1 MKETQLLYRPA
12 TAVAGFF
19 LAAVLGALLQPLLS
33 GALGASGMA
42 YYSLAMPAYHFLTI
56 AGALVF
62 PVIIGRM
69 LAPLTANG
77 ETGEARAL
85 FADSL
90 LALVLPGAALGVI
103 TALLA
108 SPVAALCGLLGGAPA
123 LVGIAPLYLLS
134 MAAAAL
140 RGYFIGM
147 GYHGYYALSL
157 LVQQV
162 AKVLFASLLA
172 GLGKG
177 NAASMAQWACFGI
190 CIAEGLSLLV
200 LAVFFGIS
208 PRRRARKEEPP
219 YRIPIG
225 SLAKKLWTAGG
236 LASVLASL
244 FALFP
249 MVDALVIPGRFDAAL
264 FNPAAAAGG
273 YALLASF
280 ALPVVLFPGAMCGF
294 IALLGLG
301 GISAARAGN
310 DQAEL
315 SARVELSTKGALLLS
330 IPAAMAVGILAKP
343 LLTMLFS
350 AALTGAQL
358 DLAAELVQLLAA
370 GLVFAAVGTASAM
383 QLCAT
388 GYTAV
393 GAVNAAIAFLIKLVL
408 TLLLATAERTVF
420 GGAFSTVAA
429 LFAFCAFNAVQVS
442 RRARSGFDAANS
454 LVKPVICAICMG
466 AAMYFLYFALLEKL
480 VGAAGCILAALG
492 GYLIYI
498 ALGVATRI
506 LTAGDLSRLPFGP
519 RLYDILNRTG
529 MVK

>member
-1 MKETQLLYRPA
+1 MKDTQLLYRPA
-12 TAVAGFF
+12 TAMAGFF

-33 GALGASGMA
+33 GALGTVGMA
-42 YYSLAMPAYHFLTI
+42 YYSLAMPAYYFLTI

-69 LAPLTANG
+69 LAPFAANG

-90 LALVLPGAALGVI
+90 LALVLPGAVLGVI
-103 TALLA
+103 AALLA
-108 SPVAALCGLLGGAPA
+108 SPISAVCGLPGGAPA

-140 RGYFIGM
+140 RGYFVGM
-147 GYHGYYALSL
+147 GYYGYYALSL
-157 LVQQV
+157 LVQQI

-177 NAASMAQWACFGI
+177 NPAGMAQWACFGI

-200 LAVFFGIS
+200 LTVFFGIS
-208 PRRRARKEEPP
+208 GRRRAGREEQP
-219 YRIPIG
+219 YRVSIG
-225 SLAKKLWTAGG
+225 SLAKRLWTAGG
-236 LASVLASL
+236 LASLLASL
-244 FALFP
+244 FALFSI
-249 MVDALVIPGRFDAAL
+249 VDALVIPGRFDAAL
-264 FNPAAAAGG
+264 LNPSAAAGG

-280 ALPVVLFPGAMCGF
+280 ALPVVLFPGAMCAF

-301 GISAARAGN
+301 GVFAAKAENNR
-310 DQAEL
+310 AEL
-315 SARVELSTKGALLLS
+315 SARIALSTKGALLLS
-330 IPAAMAVGILAKP
+330 IPAAMTVGILAKP
-343 LLTMLFS
+343 LLTLLFS
-350 AALTGAQL
+350 SALTGAQL
-358 DLAAELVQLLAA
+358 NTAAEIIQLLSA
-370 GLVFAAVGTASAM
+370 GLVFAAVGTANAM

-388 GYTAV
+388 GHTAV
-393 GAVNAAIAFLIKLVL
+393 GIVNAAAALLIKLVL

-420 GGAFSTVAA
+420 GGAFATVAA
-429 LFAFCAFNAVQVS
+429 LFAFCAFNAVQVT
-442 RRARSGFDAANS
+442 RRTRAEFDAANS
-454 LVKPVICAICMG
+454 LVKPAICAACMG

-480 VGAAGCILAALG
+480 MGAGGSILAALG

-498 ALGVATRI
+498 ALAVALRV
-506 LTAGDLSRLPFGP
+506 LTANDLSRLPFGP
-519 RLYDILNRTG
+519 RLYDILNKTG

>member
-33 GALGASGMA
+33 GALGAPGMA

-56 AGALVF
+56 AGTLVF

-69 LAPLTANG
+69 LAPLSMNG

-108 SPVAALCGLLGGAPA
+108 SPAAAVCGLSGGGPA

-147 GYHGYYALSL
+147 GHYGYYALSL

-177 NAASMAQWACFGI
+177 NAAGMAQWACFGI

-200 LAVFFGIS
+200 LAVFFAIS
-208 PRRRARKEEPP
+208 SRRKTRREEQA

-225 SLAKKLWTAGG
+225 SLAKRLWTAGG
-236 LASVLASL
+236 LASLLASL
-244 FALFP
+244 FALLS
-249 MVDALVIPGRFDAAL
+249 MVDALVIPGRFNAAL
-264 FNPAAAAGG
+264 FNPSAAAGG
-273 YALLASF
+273 YALLSTF

-294 IALLGLG
+294 IALLGLS
-301 GISAARAGN
+301 GIFAARAEN
-310 DQAEL
+310 NYAEL
-315 SARVELSTKGALLLS
+315 SARVALSTKSALLLS
-330 IPAAMAVGILAKP
+330 IPAAMTVGILAKP
-343 LLTMLFS
+343 LLTLLFS
-350 AALTGAQL
+350 SALTGAQL
-358 DLAAELVQLLAA
+358 NLAAELVQLLCA
-370 GLVFAAVGTASAM
+370 GLVFAAVGTATAM

-393 GAVNAAIAFLIKLVL
+393 GAVNAAAALMIKLVL

-420 GGAFSTVAA
+420 GGAFATVAA
-429 LFAFCAFNAVQVS
+429 LFAFCAFNTVQVL
-442 RRARSGFDAANS
+442 RRTRAGFDAVNS
-454 LVKPVICAICMG
+454 LVKPALCAICMG
-466 AAMYFLYFALLEKL
+466 TAMYFLYFALLEKL
-480 VGAAGCILAALG
+480 MGAAGCIIAALG
-492 GYLIYI
+492 GYLIYV

-506 LTAGDLSRLPFGP
+506 LTANDLTRLPFGP